1 MQSCSTLDPS
11 QGDGGGTGCPSP
23 ALRREDIDQPD
34 PPVTIGTIAKL
45 LLLAGSTYVF
55 AASRGGRHDRPQDGD
70 ALPAAA
76 HETGR
81 GRRADA
87 PSQISARGWRDVV
100 MRVYN
105 ETFDD
110 NLWVLAAGVA
120 FYCLLSLFPAIA
132 ATVSIYGMV
141 ADVGTIEQ
149 HLIALGSVMPGEA
162 QSIVEGQVRAVAE
175 SSSTALGFGAAL
187 TLGFAIW
194 SAASAVKALMAGLT
208 LAYDETERR
217 SFLWY
222 NVVALALT
230 VGAILFLLVSLGAI
244 VVLPTVFAFVGLG
257 ATAEAVVG
265 FLRWPALAVLVMVAL
280 AAFYR
285 YAPCRSRPRWRWVSW
300 GSVLATATWLAA
312 SAGFSWYV
320 SNFGSY
326 NETYGTL
333 GAVVIL
339 LMWFYLTAYIV
350 LIGAELNAEMEH
362 QTVRDTTDPPEEA
375 LGRRGAYVADTVG
388 ERS

>member
-1 MQSCSTLDPS
+1 VTFRTL
-11 QGDGGGTGCPSP
+11 
-23 ALRREDIDQPD
+23 
-34 PPVTIGTIAKL
+34 AKL
-45 LLLAGSTYVF
+45 LLLTASTYLYV
-55 AASRGGRHDRPQDGD
+55 ATRSDDPRDNGRGNGRGGRRGDRAGSD
-70 ALPAAA
+70 LPPEAR
-76 HETGR
+76 ETGR
-81 GRRADA
+81 GRRADT
-87 PSQISARGWRDVV
+87 PSQIGRRGWRDVL

-105 ETFDD
+105 ETFED
-110 NLWVLAAGVA
+110 NLWVVAAGVA
-120 FYCLLSLFPAIA
+120 FYGLLSLFPAIA

-141 ADVGTIEQ
+141 ADVATIQQ

-175 SSSTALGFGAAL
+175 SSSTALGFGALL

-208 LAYDETERR
+208 LAYDETEKR
-217 SFLWY
+217 SFIWY

-230 VGAILFLLVSLGAI
+230 VGAILFLLLSLGAI
-244 VVLPTVFAFVGLG
+244 VVLPAVFTFVGLG
-257 ATAEAVVG
+257 ETAEAVVG
-265 FLRWPALAVLVMVAL
+265 FLRWPALAVVVMVAL

-285 YAPCRSRPRWRWVSW
+285 YAPCRSRPQWRWVSW
-300 GSVLATATWLAA
+300 GSVFATAAWLAA

-320 SNFGSY
+320 SNFASY

-362 QTVRDTTDPPEEA
+362 QTVRDTTDPPDEA

-388 ERS
+388 ERA

>member
-1 MQSCSTLDPS
+1 MTVRTL
-11 QGDGGGTGCPSP
+11 
-23 ALRREDIDQPD
+23 
-34 PPVTIGTIAKL
+34 AKL
-45 LLLAGSTYVF
+45 LLLAVSTFLYT
-55 AASRGGRHDRPQDGD
+55 AARRDADGRRERTRRLPQ
-70 ALPAAA
+70 AAY
-76 HETGR
+76 ERGR
-81 GRRADA
+81 GRRAEA
-87 PSQISARGWRDVV
+87 PIQIGARGWRDIL

-105 ETFDD
+105 ETFED
-110 NLWVLAAGVA
+110 NLWVVAAGVA
-120 FYCLLSLFPAIA
+120 FYGLLSLFPAIA

-141 ADVGTIEQ
+141 ADVGTIQ
-149 HLIALGSVMPGEA
+149 DHLIALGAVMPAEA
-162 QSIVEGQVRAVAE
+162 SRIVEEQVRAVTG
-175 SSSTALGFGAAL
+175 SSDTALGLGAFV

-194 SAASAVKALMAGLT
+194 SASSAVKALMAGLT
-208 LAYDETERR
+208 VAYNETEKRN
-217 SFLWY
+217 FVWY

-230 VGAILFLLVSLGAI
+230 VGAILFLLLSLGAI
-244 VVLPTVFAFVGLG
+244 IVLPAVFAFVGLG
-257 ATAEAVVG
+257 ETAEAVFG
-265 FLRWPALAVLVMVAL
+265 FLRWPALAAVVMLAL

-300 GSVLATATWLAA
+300 GSVLATGTWLAG

-320 SNFGSY
+320 ANFASY

-350 LIGAELNAEMEH
+350 LIGAELNAQMEH
-362 QTVRDTTDPPEEA
+362 QTVRDTTDPPDQP